1 MLEKTEGVVLHT
13 IKHSDSGIISHIF
26 TKKHGRLSF
35 MIKGL
40 GSRKGITRRAYFQPL
55 QALNLEFYY
64 RENRDLQI
72 IFDNCTKVLKESK
85 ELGVQQVVLTGGEPL
100 LHKDLFQII
109 KEATPLFNYV
119 NLHDDIRKCSMMI
132 FLGEVLYKALRPA
145 GADEYLY
152 QYLIESFDYLDRDDS
167 LTPNFHIGFIIGLTR
182 YLGIAPSN
190 NYSGRQPYF
199 DMQNGLYTSDPPL
212 HGFYMDREYSS
223 LLNNF
228 LKSNISECSSILL
241 SGNTRKEFLNDMLGF
256 YSLHLPGFKNI
267 QSLRVYSEI
276 FNPVN
281 Q

>member
-13 IKHSDSGIISHIF
+13 IKHSDSGIISHVF
-26 TKKHGRLSF
+26 TKKHGRMSF
-35 MIKGL
+35 IVKGL
-40 GSRKGITRRAYFQPL
+40 GSKKGTTRRAYFQPL
-55 QALNLEFYY
+55 QVLNIEFYH

-72 IFDNCTKVLKESK
+72 IR
-85 ELGVQQVVLTGGEPL
+85 
-100 LHKDLFQII
+100 
-109 KEATPLFNYV
+109 EASPLFNYV
-119 NLHDDIRKCSMMI
+119 NLHDDIRKYSMIM

-152 QYLIESFDYLDRDDS
+152 RYLVDSFEYLDRDDS
-167 LTPNFHIGFIIGLTR
+167 LTPNFHIGFIIGLSR

-190 NYSGRQPYF
+190 NYSGKQPYF

-223 LLNNF
+223 LLNRF
-228 LKSNISECSSILL
+228 LNTSISASHSILL
-241 SGNTRKEFLNDMLGF
+241 SGKTRQEFLNNMLGF

-276 FNPVN
+276 FNHVN
-281 Q
+281 H

>member
-13 IKHSDSGIISHIF
+13 IKHSDSGIISHVF

-35 MIKGL
+35 MVKGL
-40 GSRKGITRRAYFQPL
+40 GSKKGITRRAYFQPL
-55 QALNLEFYY
+55 QVLNLEFYY
-64 RENRDLQI
+64 RENRDL
-72 IFDNCTKVLKESK
+72 
-85 ELGVQQVVLTGGEPL
+85 
-100 LHKDLFQII
+100 QII

-119 NLHDDIRKCSMMI
+119 NLHDDIRKYSMIM

-152 QYLIESFDYLDRDDS
+152 TYLVDSFEYLDRDDS

-190 NYSGRQPYF
+190 NYSDSQPYF
-199 DMQNGLYTSDPPL
+199 DMQNGLYTPDPPL
-212 HGFYMDREYSS
+212 HGFYMEREYSS
-223 LLNNF
+223 LLNSF
-228 LKSNISECSSILL
+228 LKSSIDGCNSILL
-241 SGNTRKEFLNDMLGF
+241 SGNTRKEFLNNMLGF

-276 FNPVN
+276 FNHVS

>member
-35 MIKGL
+35 VIKGL
-40 GSRKGITRRAYFQPL
+40 SSRKGITRRAYFQPL
-55 QALNLEFYY
+55 QALSLEFYY
-64 RENRDLQI
+64 RENRDL
-72 IFDNCTKVLKESK
+72 
-85 ELGVQQVVLTGGEPL
+85 
-100 LHKDLFQII
+100 QII

-119 NLHDDIRKCSMMI
+119 NLHDDIRKGSMMI

-199 DMQNGLYTSDPPL
+199 DMQNGLYTTDPPL
-212 HGFYMDREYSS
+212 HGFYMDRVYSS

-228 LKSNISECSSILL
+228 LKSNISECSNILL

-267 QSLRVYSEI
+267 QSLKVYSEI

>member
-40 GSRKGITRRAYFQPL
+40 SSRKGITRRAYFQPL
-55 QALNLEFYY
+55 QALSLEFYY
-64 RENRDLQI
+64 RENRDL
-72 IFDNCTKVLKESK
+72 
-85 ELGVQQVVLTGGEPL
+85 
-100 LHKDLFQII
+100 QII

-145 GADEYLY
+145 GADEHLY

-199 DMQNGLYTSDPPL
+199 DMQNGSYTSDPPL

-228 LKSNISECSSILL
+228 LKSNISECSNILL

-267 QSLRVYSEI
+267 QSLKVYSEI

-281 Q
+281 